1 MGSISNGTHR
11 IVEPIIDVPVA
22 IIGGGGCGLT
32 TSIFLSDLGVE
43 HFLFEKHPGTS
54 RLPRAHYIN
63 QRSMEIFR
71 QHDVAKRIQAISCPI
86 ENLSRTDW
94 RTPPGGNG
102 PFDRRV
108 LATMPAFGGQ
118 AGTAA
123 GDAYRRDGPEVSTN
137 LPLIRLEPILRQ
149 VAEERNP
156 GRVLFSHC
164 VQDIITEQSDG
175 VLVNVQRAGDGAV
188 ATYRARY
195 LVGADG
201 GKIVNPKIGVEME
214 GPDSIVKFASA
225 YVKADMSQYCDGKWL
240 ACCSLLGLLMCVN
253 VCVCVSDT
261 AQMGP

>member
-11 IVEPIIDVPVA
+11 IVEPIIDVPVV
-22 IIGGGGCGLT
+22 IVGGGGCGLT
-32 TSIFLSDLGVE
+32 ASIFLSDLGVE

-63 QRSMEIFR
+63 QRSMEILR

-86 ENLSRTDW
+86 ENLSHTDW

-102 PFDRRV
+102 PFDGRV

-123 GDAYRRDGPEVSTN
+123 GDAYRRDGPELSTN
-137 LPLIRLEPILRQ
+137 LPLIRLEPIFRE

-156 GRVLFSHC
+156 GRILFSHC
-164 VQDIITEQSDG
+164 VEDITEQSDG
-175 VLVNVQRAGDGAV
+175 VLVNVRAGDGIV
-188 ATYRARY
+188 KTYRAQY

-201 GKIVNPKIGVEME
+201 GKLVGPKIGVEME
-214 GPDSIVKFASA
+214 GPAAIVKFASA
-225 YVKADMSQYCDGKWL
+225 YVKADMSQYCDGK
-240 ACCSLLGLLMCVN
+240 
-253 VCVCVSDT
+253 
-261 AQMGP
+261 

>member
-1 MGSISNGTHR
+1 MGSIVNGTHR
-11 IVEPIIDVPVA
+11 IVEPIIDVPVV
-22 IIGGGGCGLT
+22 IVGGGGCGLT

-86 ENLSRTDW
+86 EDLSRTDW
-94 RTPPGGNG
+94 RTPPGGDG

-123 GDAYRRDGPEVSTN
+123 GDAYRRDGPELSTN

-156 GRVLFSHC
+156 GTRSLQPLRARHYHRTIRRWCVGECSTSWRWSRRDIPGVVSCWCRWRDNCWSQDWCRV
-164 VQDIITEQSDG
+164 G
-175 VLVNVQRAGDGAV
+175 RAG
-188 ATYRARY
+188 
-195 LVGADG
+195 
-201 GKIVNPKIGVEME
+201 
-214 GPDSIVKFASA
+214 
-225 YVKADMSQYCDGKWL
+225 
-240 ACCSLLGLLMCVN
+240 
-253 VCVCVSDT
+253 
-261 AQMGP
+261 